1 MKESPQQVA
10 SRLARKAALAVPP
23 DVLEHPMPFPA
34 RLDYAEAQIKR
45 TIPIELYE
53 KVRQASLDLLL
64 PIWSCCADGRHSPAE
79 LSCIPGRRL
88 AAALDELEREL
99 SKP

>member
-1 MKESPQQVA
+1 MKETPQEVA

-23 DVLEHPMPFPA
+23 DVLEHPMPLPV
-34 RLDYAEAQIKR
+34 RLDYAEKQIKL

-64 PIWSCCADGRHSPAE
+64 PLWSCCPRGNHSPAE
-79 LSCIPGRRL
+79 FSCIPGRRL
-88 AAALDELEREL
+88 AAALDELEKVL
-99 SKP
+99 TKP